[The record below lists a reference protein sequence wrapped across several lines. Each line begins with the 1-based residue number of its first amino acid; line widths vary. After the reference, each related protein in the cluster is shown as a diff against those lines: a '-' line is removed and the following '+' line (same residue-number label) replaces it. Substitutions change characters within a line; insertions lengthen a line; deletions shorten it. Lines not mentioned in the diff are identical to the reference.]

1 MNINETIESVLVS
14 TYDNDYLLD
23 MRVVRDDPEYDAV
36 AEIERVFAVN
46 EETDTFEE
54 VPFDGLDEIEAYKLQ
69 RAADEKAR
77 EFTESYVGMLY
88 ESRASV

>member
-1 MNINETIESVLVS
+1 MNINETLESVLVS
-14 TYDNDYLLD
+14 TFENDYLLD

-36 AEIERVFAVN
+36 AEIEKVFAVN

-54 VPFDGLDEIEAYKLQ
+54 VPFDGLDDVEAYKLQ

-77 EFTESYVGMLY
+77 GFAESYVGMLC
-88 ESRASV
+88 ESRAAV